1 MKLRELSE
9 SECLLML
16 GLNRV
21 GRLACSREGRPYVVP
36 INYAYADKRLYAF
49 SMPGKK
55 IDWLRANPLASV
67 VVEAKEEKRGWR
79 SVVVDG
85 LFEELPDRLGH
96 KVERDRAWGL
106 LSRHANWWE
115 PGALKPKSRPLTDR
129 SPHIFFRI
137 IIEQVSGREAVD
149 ED

>member
-1 MKLRELSE
+1 MKLCKLSDF
-9 SECLLML
+9 ECLLVL

-21 GRLACSREGRPYVVP
+21 ARLACSREGRPYVVP
-36 INYAYADKRLYAF
+36 INYAYADKHLYAF

-67 VVEAKEEKRGWR
+67 VVEAKQHKRGWR
-79 SVVVDG
+79 SVVADG
-85 LFEELPDRLGH
+85 LYDELPDQLGH
-96 KVERDRAWGL
+96 KVERDRAWLL
-106 LSRHANWWE
+106 LSRYANWWE
-115 PGALKPKSRPLTDR
+115 PGALKPEPRPLIDR